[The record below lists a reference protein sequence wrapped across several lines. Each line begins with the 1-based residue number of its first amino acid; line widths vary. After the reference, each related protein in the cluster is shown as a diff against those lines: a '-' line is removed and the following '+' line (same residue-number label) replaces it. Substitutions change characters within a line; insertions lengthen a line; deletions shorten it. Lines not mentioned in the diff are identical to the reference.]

1 MKLKTK
7 LLIAIDTFNESKN
20 INFKIFDDHQI
31 EITVNNTKKELSHYK
46 NEEFFQNIDYIIAG
60 LEQYD
65 QNFFEK
71 FKNLK
76 AISRVGV
83 GTDNIDM
90 DMAHRMGVKIFKTSD
105 KPSVAVA
112 ELCISNM
119 ISLLRHTFIM
129 SNNLKSEKWTPI
141 VGREL
146 RGLKIGIV
154 GLGSIGKQI
163 VKRLLPF
170 EADISGY
177 GRSWDEKFA
186 LEFDV
191 KKKSLKELFKISDI
205 ISIHLPLDHETKG
218 LINEDLIKSMKKN
231 SILINTSRSAV
242 VDNVTLAEA
251 IKGNKIHG
259 AAIDVFDEERN
270 IFPYER
276 IENVILTP
284 HIGSHTLETRKEM
297 EIAAV
302 NNVINYH
309 NLLSKDYTGEID
321 KLLIEIDRNTVK

>member
-191 KKKSLKELFKISDI
+191 KKKIS
-205 ISIHLPLDHETKG
+205 
-218 LINEDLIKSMKKN
+218 
-231 SILINTSRSAV
+231 
-242 VDNVTLAEA
+242 
-251 IKGNKIHG
+251 
-259 AAIDVFDEERN
+259 
-270 IFPYER
+270 
-276 IENVILTP
+276 
-284 HIGSHTLETRKEM
+284 
-297 EIAAV
+297 
-302 NNVINYH
+302 
-309 NLLSKDYTGEID
+309 
-321 KLLIEIDRNTVK
+321 